1 MDYQNLE
8 IIKDVRGGCYLPN
21 SLEKNIIS
29 SVEKFHCA
37 IAEAHVLPSRALDRK
52 HVEGER
58 QNVNIE
64 HERYNKAGQGAA

>member
-1 MDYQNLE
+1 M
-8 IIKDVRGGCYLPN
+8 
-21 SLEKNIIS
+21 NIIS

-64 HERYNKAGQGAA
+64 HERYYKAGQGAA